1 MMSKRGR
8 RAGRHASAAR
18 GTVILA
24 IAAAVVCL
32 TALGG
37 WMVWQEK
44 GNPSRAQ
51 VMDAAA
57 SGTVLSD
64 AEGGQTGTGRS
75 GSGLT
80 DSSAHSAQTESSQA
94 QNMQTE
100 NLQTENPQPDPVI
113 ELTTAAGPETA
124 SEKNVAEAGNT
135 AGAQNSAEDTDTSG
149 QIGEETGDITLLF
162 AGDVYFS
169 DHVMN
174 AYNQAGSIAGVL
186 DEGIR
191 AEIGAADIFMVNQEF
206 PFTNRG
212 TAAED
217 KQFTFRI
224 PPEKV
229 SMLTEMGVDIVTMAN
244 NHILDFGPEGIT
256 DSLAALDGA
265 GIPHVGAGENLEQ
278 AKKLE
283 ILEVKG
289 KKIGFLGVSRVYMA
303 ASWAAGA
310 DHPGVFSTY
319 DPTMAMQEIRAART
333 KCDYLVVYVHW
344 GIERNTAPEDYQRS
358 MGRQYIDAGADLVV
372 GSHPHVLQ
380 EIESY
385 NGRPIAYSLGNF
397 VFGSSIP
404 ETELLKVVLKGGQ
417 TGQAAADAQAAAGR
431 GENGADGN
439 GAEAAGPDLEVEVTT
454 IPCTSSGGYTRLR

>member
-1 MMSKRGR
+1 MAKRRKADR
-8 RAGRHASAAR
+8 RASAAR
-18 GTVILA
+18 TAAVAA
-24 IAAAVVCL
+24 IAAAAVCL
-32 TALGG
+32 TVFGG
-37 WMVWQEK
+37 WMIWRET

-51 VMDAAA
+51 VAGTTA
-57 SGTVLSD
+57 SGTAFSD
-64 AEGGQTGTGRS
+64 VGSGQAGTGQS
-75 GSGLT
+75 GGSLT
-80 DSSAHSAQTESSQA
+80 GDGALHSPRPENVQA
-94 QNMQTE
+94 
-100 NLQTENPQPDPVI
+100 ENPQTDPVI
-113 ELTTAAGPETA
+113 ELTTAAEPEK
-124 SEKNVAEAGNT
+124 SGAEAGNA
-135 AGAQNSAEDTDTSG
+135 AGAEDPGEDTDTSG
-149 QIGEETGDITLLF
+149 QTGEESGGITLLF

-174 AYNQAGSIAGVL
+174 AYNQAGGIAGVL

-278 AKKLE
+278 AKKLR

-289 KKIGFLGVSRVYMA
+289 RKIGFLGVSRVYMA

-319 DPTMAMQEIRAART
+319 DPTMALQEIRAAGAQ
-333 KCDYLVVYVHW
+333 CDYLVVYVHW
-344 GIERNTAPEDYQRS
+344 GIERNTTPEDYQRS

-380 EIESY
+380 EIEY
-385 NGRPIAYSLGNF
+385 YKDKPIAYSLGNF

-404 ETELLKVVLKGGQ
+404 ETELLKVVLR
-417 TGQAAADAQAAAGR
+417 D
-431 GENGADGN
+431 
-439 GAEAAGPDLEVEVTT
+439 GAEDGLTAEVTT
-454 IPCTSSGGYTRLR
+454 IPCTSSGGYTRMR

>member
-1 MMSKRGR
+1 MMGKKRKTDR
-8 RAGRHASAAR
+8 RASAAL
-18 GTVILA
+18 GAVILA
-24 IAAAVVCL
+24 VAAAVCL
-32 TALGG
+32 AALGG
-37 WMVWQEK
+37 WLVWRQR
-44 GNPSRAQ
+44 GASSG
-51 VMDAAA
+51 AAA
-57 SGTVLSD
+57 AGGPSD
-64 AEGGQTGTGRS
+64 HTKA
-75 GSGLT
+75 GSGKT
-80 DSSAHSAQTESSQA
+80 AGAVDAGGASGDDRVSAANTLDDGRPEEIGTSA
-94 QNMQTE
+94 
-100 NLQTENPQPDPVI
+100 VV
-113 ELTTAAGPETA
+113 ELTTAANPGE
-124 SEKNVAEAGNT
+124 EAGSGAENAVDGAASQAEGQDGSG
-135 AGAQNSAEDTDTSG
+135 AGAPAR
-149 QIGEETGDITLLF
+149 EESGDITLLF

-169 DHVMN
+169 DYVLN
-174 AYNQAGSIAGVL
+174 AYDQAGGIWGVL

-191 AEIGAADIFMVNQEF
+191 AEIDAADIFMVNQEF

-229 SMLTEMGVDIVTMAN
+229 SMLSEMGVDIVTMAN

-265 GIPHVGAGENLEQ
+265 GIPHVGVGENLEQ
-278 AKKLE
+278 AKELK

-319 DPTMAMQEIRAART
+319 DLTLPLQEIRAARSQ
-333 KCDYLVVYVHW
+333 CDYLVVYVHW
-344 GIERNTAPEDYQRS
+344 GIERNTTPEDYQRG

-380 EIESY
+380 EIEY
-385 NGRPIAYSLGNF
+385 YDGKPIAYSLGNF

-404 ETELLKVVLKGGQ
+404 ETELLKVVLKTGDVSGGASEDSEEGI
-417 TGQAAADAQAAAGR
+417 TA
-431 GENGADGN
+431 
-439 GAEAAGPDLEVEVTT
+439 EVTV

>member
-1 MMSKRGR
+1 MEKRR
-8 RAGRHASAAR
+8 RKAGRHASAAR
-18 GTVILA
+18 GAVILVM
-24 IAAAVVCL
+24 AAAVVCL
-32 TALGG
+32 TAFGG
-37 WMVWQEK
+37 WMVWREK
-44 GNPSRAQ
+44 VNSSRAQ
-51 VMDAAA
+51 VTGTTA

-64 AEGGQTGTGRS
+64 AGGVQTGTGRS
-75 GSGLT
+75 DSSLT
-80 DSSAHSAQTESSQA
+80 DSSALDSAQTESPQA

-100 NLQTENPQPDPVI
+100 NLQTENMQPDPVI

-124 SEKNVAEAGNT
+124 SEKNAAEAGNT
-135 AGAQNSAEDTDTSG
+135 AGAQDSGEDTDTSG

-191 AEIGAADIFMVNQEF
+191 AETGAADIFMVNQEF

-224 PPEKV
+224 PPEEV

-319 DPTMAMQEIRAART
+319 DPTMALQEIRAARE

-344 GIERNTAPEDYQRS
+344 GIERNTTPEDYQRS

-380 EIESY
+380 EIEYY
-385 NGRPIAYSLGNF
+385 NGKPIAYSLGNF

-404 ETELLKVVLKGGQ
+404 ETELLKVVLKD
-417 TGQAAADAQAAAGR
+417 GQAPA
-431 GENGADGN
+431 
-439 GAEAAGPDLEVEVTT
+439 EVTT
-454 IPCTSSGGYTRLR
+454 IPCTSSGGYTRLK